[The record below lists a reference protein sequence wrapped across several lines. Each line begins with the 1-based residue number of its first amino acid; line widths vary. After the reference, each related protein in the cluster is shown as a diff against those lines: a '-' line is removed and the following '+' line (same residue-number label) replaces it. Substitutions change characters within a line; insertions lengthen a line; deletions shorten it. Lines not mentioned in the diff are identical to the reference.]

1 MKRKIIR
8 IDEEKCNGCGQC
20 ANACAEGAIKII
32 DGKAKLVKESYC
44 DGLGA
49 CIGDCPVD
57 AIIIEE
63 READDYN
70 GFGNPEVGPHQHY
83 DPSNKDSHHHH
94 HHEDHH
100 HHDECHHEHHHEG
113 HEHSSGQMPIKLAC
127 GCPGTAVK
135 SLGQTQPTQVVKP
148 RRGGI
153 SIASSL
159 TNWPVQLMLVPPN
172 APYLQ
177 GSNLLIAADCVAYSK
192 GDFHLDLLPDKILLI
207 ACPKLDNAQAYLEKL
222 TQMFQINDIC
232 SIEVA
237 YMEVPCCN
245 GLVQLVRS
253 AIANSGKNITLELT
267 KISLN
272 GERM

>member
-20 ANACAEGAIKII
+20 ASACAEGAIKII
-32 DGKAKLVKESYC
+32 DSKAKLVKESYC

-49 CIGDCPVD
+49 CIGDCPVG

-63 READDYN
+63 RDADDYN
-70 GFGNPEVGPHQHY
+70 GFGNPEAGSHQHF
-83 DPSNKDSHHHH
+83 DPSNSESHHHH
-94 HHEDHH
+94 HHHEYH
-100 HHDECHHEHHHEG
+100 HHDECHHEQHHEG
-113 HEHSSGQMPIKLAC
+113 HDHSSGQMPTKLAC

-135 SLGQTQPTQVVKP
+135 SLGQTQPAQAVKP

-177 GSNLLIAADCVAYSK
+177 GADLLIAADCVAYAK
-192 GDFHLDLLPDKILLI
+192 GDFHLDLLPDKVLLI
-207 ACPKLDNAQAYLEKL
+207 ACPKLDNAQTYLDKL
-222 TQMFQINDIC
+222 TQMFQINDIR

-253 AIANSGKNITLELT
+253 AIANSGKEIILELT